1 MITTVVIIMDVTVT
15 ITMMSGTHV
24 GGQIMVNAYGSAEL
38 MEIGSL
44 LHLLSVSVTVC
55 NVKIVSGIA
64 VTAATA
70 ANRRVL
76 FCLTSMTSLTRM
88 KPTSLR
94 ASSTTKRKSQW
105 IQAF

>member
-1 MITTVVIIMDVTVT
+1 MILGMTMDVDMITLVVIMDVTTVT

-24 GGQIMVNAYGSAEL
+24 GGPIMVNLHGSAEL

-55 NVKIVSGIA
+55 NAKIVSGIV
-64 VTAATA
+64 VTADTA

-76 FCLTSMTSLTRM
+76 FCLT
-88 KPTSLR
+88 
-94 ASSTTKRKSQW
+94 
-105 IQAF
+105 